1 MACQKY
7 YEGLCMGG
15 DCQKCKVRAD
25 RTIETGNEWLG
36 AGLITI
42 GLIIG
47 IFMMFC
53 LWLIG

>member
-1 MACQKY
+1 
-7 YEGLCMGG
+7 MGG